1 VLEYANFKP
10 QGEKML
16 SFKEKKQKMISKLN
30 EIEKIVSQVKVGVV
44 ERLDEGTLFFPEK
57 KVKVSIGRSI
67 NGLTFF
73 VRLKNKLI
81 IGVEDIDVVISTN
94 SKDKNLVNI
103 GLEHQRKS
111 GSCFS
116 RTAAIITKS

>member
-1 VLEYANFKP
+1 
-10 QGEKML
+10 ML

-30 EIEKIVSQVKVGVV
+30 EIENIVSQVGAGIV
-44 ERLDEGTLFFPEK
+44 ERLDEGNLFFPEK

-81 IGVEDIDVVISTN
+81 IGVEDIDVVISSN
-94 SKDKNLVNI
+94 SKDKNLINI
-103 GLEHQRKS
+103 GLEHQRKT
-111 GSCFS
+111 GSLFS
-116 RTAAIITKS
+116 MTVAIVTKS

>member
-1 VLEYANFKP
+1 MA
-10 QGEKML
+10 

-30 EIEKIVSQVKVGVV
+30 EIEKMISQVKVGVV
-44 ERLDEGTLFFPEK
+44 ERLDEETLFFPEK
-57 KVKVSIGRSI
+57 KVKVSLGRSI

-73 VRLKNKLI
+73 VRVKNKLI
-81 IGVEDIDVVISTN
+81 IGVEDINVVISSN
-94 SKDKNLVNI
+94 SKDKNLINI

-116 RTAAIITKS
+116 MTAAIITKS

>member
-1 VLEYANFKP
+1 
-10 QGEKML
+10 ML

-30 EIEKIVSQVKVGVV
+30 EIEKIVSQVGAGIV

-57 KVKVSIGRSI
+57 KVKVSLGRSI

-73 VRLKNKLI
+73 VRVKNSII
-81 IGVEDIDVVISTN
+81 IGVEDINVVISTN

-111 GSCFS
+111 GSSFAM
-116 RTAAIITKS
+116 TAAIVTKS

>member
-1 VLEYANFKP
+1 LVFNFNFSK
-10 QGEKML
+10 GEKMA
-16 SFKEKKQKMISKLN
+16 SFKERKQQMISKLN
-30 EIEKIVSQVKVGVV
+30 EIEKMISQIKVGVV
-44 ERLDEGTLFFPEK
+44 ERLDEETLFFPEK

-73 VRLKNKLI
+73 VRVKNKLI
-81 IGVEDIDVVISTN
+81 IGVEDINVVISSN

-116 RTAAIITKS
+116 MTAAIITKS

>member
-1 VLEYANFKP
+1 MA
-10 QGEKML
+10 
-16 SFKEKKQKMISKLN
+16 SFKERKQEMISKLN
-30 EIEKIVSQVKVGVV
+30 EIEKIVSQVGANIV
-44 ERLDEGTLFFPEK
+44 ERIDEGTLFFPEK
-57 KVKVSIGRSI
+57 KVKVHIGRSI

-73 VRLKNKLI
+73 VRVKGKII

-116 RTAAIITKS
+116 MTAAIITKS

>member
-1 VLEYANFKP
+1 MA
-10 QGEKML
+10 
-16 SFKEKKQKMISKLN
+16 SFKERKQQMISKLN
-30 EIEKIVSQVKVGVV
+30 EIENIVSQVGAGIV
-44 ERLDEGTLFFPEK
+44 ERLDEGTLLFPEK

-81 IGVEDIDVVISTN
+81 IGVEDINVVISTN
-94 SKDKNLVNI
+94 SKDKNLLNI

-116 RTAAIITKS
+116 MTAAIVTKS

>member
-1 VLEYANFKP
+1 
-10 QGEKML
+10 ML

-30 EIEKIVSQVKVGVV
+30 EIENIVSQVKVGVV

-57 KVKVSIGRSI
+57 KVKVSLGRSI

-73 VRLKNKLI
+73 VRVKNSII
-81 IGVEDIDVVISTN
+81 IGVEDINVIISTN

-116 RTAAIITKS
+116 MTAAIITKS

>member
-1 VLEYANFKP
+1 MA
-10 QGEKML
+10 
-16 SFKEKKQKMISKLN
+16 SFKERKQQMISKLN
-30 EIEKIVSQVKVGVV
+30 EIEKMISQIKVGVV

-57 KVKVSIGRSI
+57 KVKVSLGRSI

-73 VRLKNKLI
+73 VRVRNKLI

-103 GLEHQRKS
+103 GLEHQRKT
-111 GSCFS
+111 GSLFS
-116 RTAAIITKS
+116 MTAAIVTKS